1 MVRDGGF
8 VRGELQPLAQ
18 LTFIEAIRTALADA
32 MTDDDRVVVL
42 GEDVGIKGGVFLATD
57 GLLARFGEAR
67 VIDTPIA
74 EAAVAGLAIGMALHG
89 LRPVAEIQFA
99 DYIHPAIDQIL
110 NEAARFRYRSNGDW
124 SCPIV
129 VRAPFGGGVHG
140 ALYHSQCTEALFTST
155 PGLKV
160 VIPSTPEDAK
170 GLLLAAIDDPDP
182 VIFFEHK
189 QLYRSLRSE
198 VPEDRYIVPI
208 GSAAIRRTGTDVSVF
223 TYGLMVH
230 QSLTAAEE
238 VAADGIDVEV
248 VDLRTLY
255 PLDRATILESVH
267 KTGKALI
274 VHEDNLTGGIGGEIG
289 ALIAEHAFEYLDAP
303 VRRLGAPDVPAIPF
317 NAQLEAHYML
327 NPEKIARAIDS
338 LAAY

>member
-1 MVRDGGF
+1 M
-8 VRGELQPLAQ
+8 AH
-18 LTFIEAIRTALADA
+18 LTFIEAIRGAMADA
-32 MTDDDRVVVL
+32 MAADDAVVVL

-57 GLLARFGEAR
+57 GLFARFGEER

-74 EAAVAGLAIGMALHG
+74 EASVVGLAIGMSLHG

-140 ALYHSQCTEALFTST
+140 GFYHSQSTEALFTST

-160 VIPSTPEDAK
+160 VAPSTPYDAK
-170 GLLLAAIDDPDP
+170 GLLIAAIRDPDP

-189 QLYRSLRSE
+189 QLYRMQRAE
-198 VPEDRYIVPI
+198 VPEGTYALPL
-208 GSAAIRRTGTDVSVF
+208 GQAAILRSGDDLSLY
-223 TYGLMVH
+223 TYGLMAH
-230 QSLTAAEE
+230 YSLAAAEL
-238 VAADGIDVEV
+238 VAHEGIDVEV
-248 VDLRTLY
+248 IDLRTLY
-255 PLDRATILESVH
+255 PLDVPTILESVK

-274 VHEDNLTGGIGGEIG
+274 VHEDNLTGGLGGEI
-289 ALIAEHAFEYLDAP
+289 AAIVAEQAFEHLDGP
-303 VRRLGAPDVPAIPF
+303 IMRLAGPGVAATAFARSLEHEFVPSTG
-317 NAQLEAHYML
+317 
-327 NPEKIARAIDS
+327 RV
-338 LAAY
+338 LAKTREPGGSCMVL